1 MTFSSTIAVAV
12 LAGLAWAAPARA
24 DLVVLSSGRVISASS
39 VVLGVDTATI
49 RLRGGGE
56 VTCDRS
62 LIVRVDPDET
72 PWIDPTASTAET
84 AAAGETLTLA
94 RAAVALP
101 KPVEIPA
108 AYRGIINRLADAHG
122 VDARLIHAVISVE
135 SAYRP
140 RARSRKGARGL
151 MQLMPATARQYG
163 VRNAYQTTANLDA
176 GVRHLKTLLD
186 RFALRDAI
194 AAYNAGEVAVRR
206 FGGVP
211 PFRETRAYVERV
223 LSLAGLDVATE
234 DPLPI
239 RTIHPTVRAP
249 DESYCC
255 RRSRGSAPGAPLAA
269 VVERPCAGRRRHE
282 NVCYTRA
289 RAGAW

>member
-1 MTFSSTIAVAV
+1 MS
-12 LAGLAWAAPARA
+12 AA
-24 DLVVLSSGRVISASS
+24 S
-39 VVLGVDTATI
+39 VVLTDDTATI

-62 LIVRVDPDET
+62 LVVRVDPDET
-72 PWIDPTASTAET
+72 PWIDPAG
-84 AAAGETLTLA
+84 AAAGGRDRRRRRPATRRWRRSAPSRFRPPT
-94 RAAVALP
+94 AA
-101 KPVEIPA
+101 
-108 AYRGIINRLADAHG
+108 IITRLAEAHG

-163 VRNAYQTTANLDA
+163 VRNAYKAAANLDA

-186 RFALRDAI
+186 RFAVREAL
-194 AAYNAGEVAVRR
+194 AAYNAGEAAVRR

-223 LSLAGLDVATE
+223 LSLAGLDVAAAPSRRVRPRRLLTSLICVG
-234 DPLPI
+234 D
-239 RTIHPTVRAP
+239 RDGHPQGRRA
-249 DESYCC
+249 
-255 RRSRGSAPGAPLAA
+255 RGSSAGSG
-269 VVERPCAGRRRHE
+269 AGRE
-282 NVCYTRA
+282 QATDVWYTRA

>member
-1 MTFSSTIAVAV
+1 MTFSIRSVALGL
-12 LAGLAWAAPARA
+12 LAGLALAGPARA

-39 VVLGVDTATI
+39 VVLTADSATI

-62 LIVRVDPDET
+62 LVVRVDADET
-72 PWIDPTASTAET
+72 PWIDP
-84 AAAGETLTLA
+84 AADLGGATDPSGAKGL
-94 RAAVALP
+94 ALP
-101 KPVEIPA
+101 ANAAPVRVVEIPA
-108 AYRGIINRLADAHG
+108 AYRGVITRLAEAHG

-163 VRNAYQTTANLDA
+163 VHNAYQTTANIDA

-194 AAYNAGEVAVRR
+194 AAYNAGEAAVRR

-223 LSLAGLDVATE
+223 LSLAGLEPATDE
-234 DPLPI
+234 PPPGPDDPSDLP
-239 RTIHPTVRAP
+239 
-249 DESYCC
+249 
-255 RRSRGSAPGAPLAA
+255 GS
-269 VVERPCAGRRRHE
+269 
-282 NVCYTRA
+282 
-289 RAGAW
+289 

>member
-1 MTFSSTIAVAV
+1 MTFPSRTVAVAV
-12 LAGLAWAAPARA
+12 LAGLALAAPARA

-39 VVLGVDTATI
+39 VVLTADSATI

-72 PWIDPTASTAET
+72 PWIDPAGAKATTET
-84 AAAGETLTLA
+84 AAVGEPLVP
-94 RAAVALP
+94 AAPP
-101 KPVEIPA
+101 KVVEIPA

-163 VRNAYQTTANLDA
+163 VRNAYKESANLDA
-176 GVRHLKTLLD
+176 GVRHLKMLLD

-194 AAYNAGEVAVRR
+194 AAYNAGEAAVRR

-223 LSLAGLDVATE
+223 LSLAGLDVVTE
-234 DPLPI
+234 EAPPDPDDPS
-239 RTIHPTVRAP
+239 
-249 DESYCC
+249 D
-255 RRSRGSAPGAPLAA
+255 RSGS
-269 VVERPCAGRRRHE
+269 
-282 NVCYTRA
+282 
-289 RAGAW
+289 

>member
-1 MTFSSTIAVAV
+1 MTFSARSLAFAMM
-12 LAGLAWAAPARA
+12 AGLAAAAPAGA

-39 VVLGVDTATI
+39 VVLTADTATI

-62 LIVRVDPDET
+62 LVVRVDPDET
-72 PWIDPTASTAET
+72 PWVAPAAPGADVEATPAVTSPDAPAPVAS
-84 AAAGETLTLA
+84 
-94 RAAVALP
+94 
-101 KPVEIPA
+101 PVREVVIPA
-108 AYRGIINRLADAHG
+108 AYRGIITRLADTHG

-163 VRNAYQTTANLDA
+163 VRNAYHPNANLDA
-176 GVRHLKTLLD
+176 GVRHLKMLLD

-194 AAYNAGEVAVRR
+194 AAYNAGEAAVRR

-211 PFRETRAYVERV
+211 PFRETRNYVERV
-223 LSLAGLDVATE
+223 LSAAGLDVA
-234 DPLPI
+234 P
-239 RTIHPTVRAP
+239 AP
-249 DESYCC
+249 DEPPDPTG
-255 RRSRGSAPGAPLAA
+255 RPGS
-269 VVERPCAGRRRHE
+269 
-282 NVCYTRA
+282 
-289 RAGAW
+289 

>member
-1 MTFSSTIAVAV
+1 MTFSRSTVAVAS
-12 LAGLAWAAPARA
+12 LAGLALAAPAHA

-39 VVLGVDTATI
+39 VVLTADSATI

-62 LIVRVDPDET
+62 LIVRVDPDEM
-72 PWIDPTASTAET
+72 PWIDPDGAKAATQT
-84 AAAGETLTLA
+84 AAAD
-94 RAAVALP
+94 AALGAAAPAKV
-101 KPVEIPA
+101 VEIPA
-108 AYRGIINRLADAHG
+108 AYRTIINRLAGVHG

-163 VRNAYQTTANLDA
+163 VRNAYQTAANLEA

-194 AAYNAGEVAVRR
+194 AAYNAGEATVRR

-211 PFRETRAYVERV
+211 PFRETRNYVERV
-223 LSLAGLDVATE
+223 LSLAGLDVASE
-234 DPLPI
+234 EPPPD
-239 RTIHPTVRAP
+239 P
-249 DESYCC
+249 DEPSD
-255 RRSRGSAPGAPLAA
+255 RSGS
-269 VVERPCAGRRRHE
+269 
-282 NVCYTRA
+282 
-289 RAGAW
+289 

>member
-1 MTFSSTIAVAV
+1 MTFPSRTVAVAV
-12 LAGLAWAAPARA
+12 LAGLALAAPARA

-39 VVLGVDTATI
+39 VVLTADSATI

-72 PWIDPTASTAET
+72 PWIDPAGAKGATET
-84 AAAGETLTLA
+84 AAAGEPLVPA
-94 RAAVALP
+94 ALP
-101 KPVEIPA
+101 KVVEIPA

-163 VRNAYQTTANLDA
+163 VRNAYKESANLDA
-176 GVRHLKTLLD
+176 GVRHLKMLLD

-194 AAYNAGEVAVRR
+194 AAYNAGEAAVRR

-223 LSLAGLDVATE
+223 LSLAGLDVVTE
-234 DPLPI
+234 EAPPDPDDPS
-239 RTIHPTVRAP
+239 
-249 DESYCC
+249 D
-255 RRSRGSAPGAPLAA
+255 RSGS
-269 VVERPCAGRRRHE
+269 
-282 NVCYTRA
+282 
-289 RAGAW
+289 